1 MTDQHPTPSAATA
14 LRAVQAA
21 ARRGAVAQR
30 LGRDAEE
37 LLLQSIVDA
46 TVRLFDAEA
55 ASIALFETD
64 PDRLLFRVAAGPQG
78 AGAIGLSVPPT
89 KGIAGFVYST
99 GQALALSDVASDP
112 RFDRAAAERTGYVP
126 RSIAAVPL
134 LDGGAVVGVLQVLD
148 KQGSATF
155 SLRDMELIAVFAN
168 QAGAAI
174 GASRVQRDMEQLL
187 RAVLKRLDDGEIADD
202 DLDSLVREVAEGLDR
217 DEDAPLW
224 AVVEQVERL
233 RALGEESQRLLASV
247 LAAAADVAER
257 SPGRA
262 GRLGRAG
269 RRRRAA
275 AEAGDD
281 DSIGL

>member
-1 MTDQHPTPSAATA
+1 MTDSNPIPSATTA
-14 LRAVQAA
+14 LRAIQAA
-21 ARRGAVAQR
+21 ARRGAVAKR
-30 LGRDAEE
+30 LSRDAEE
-37 LLLQSIVDA
+37 TLLQSIVDA

-89 KGIAGFVYST
+89 KGIAGFVFST
-99 GQALALSDVASDP
+99 GQALALSDVANDP
-112 RFDRAAAERTGYVP
+112 RFDRATAERTGYVP

-134 LDGGAVVGVLQVLD
+134 VDGVPVVGVLQVLD
-148 KQGSATF
+148 KQGSAAF

-187 RAVLKRLDDGEIADD
+187 RTVLARLGDDELGADD
-202 DLDSLVREVAEGLDR
+202 LEALVGAAAAGLDR

-224 AVVEQVERL
+224 GVVEQVERL
-233 RALGEESQRLLASV
+233 RTLGEEAQRLLAAV

-257 SPGRA
+257 RP
-262 GRLGRAG
+262 GRAG

-275 AEAGDD
+275 AGDD